1 MEDRIL
7 FEEKQY
13 LGHNKVSIMIRM
25 VLALFCFMGYYWSE
39 NPKPVVVSGI
49 HIGSYPIDQIQ
60 NSGQLFFILGLLI
73 LLISGMLVF
82 VLHIQT
88 KVYDTHIVLD
98 GFWTARKVKIDLRS
112 IHTVKKL
119 RYRQNTLRRPVYN
132 LHVRGIIK
140 FFTSGYDFVELKD
153 NDGLVYRIGS
163 QRASELFK
171 VINAQVNSL

>member
-1 MEDRIL
+1 MNEQVL
-7 FEEKQY
+7 FEEKQF

-25 VLALFCFMGYYWSE
+25 VLALFCFIGYYWSE

-49 HIGSYPIDQIQ
+49 RIGSYPIDQIP
-60 NSGQLFFILGLLI
+60 NSGQLFFVLGLLV
-73 LLISGMLVF
+73 LLVSGMLVF
-82 VLHIQT
+82 VLHIHT
-88 KVYDTHIVLD
+88 RVYSTYIILD
-98 GFWTARKVKIDLRS
+98 GFWTARKVKIDLRN

-119 RYRQNTLRRPVYN
+119 RYKQNTLRRPVYN

-163 QRASELFK
+163 QRATELFK
-171 VINAQVNSL
+171 TINHQVNNN